1 MRNLIPNG
9 DLSAG
14 VVAPW
19 SSLLTLDTV
28 DKPAGLPAS
37 LRTAPGA
44 GTITSVN
51 GAGSVFPLVGGAE
64 YRFEAW
70 IRADRPGSRLYLE
83 MRDQNGAHA
92 VESARSA
99 GDGGEGNGGPT
110 RWTPTHLISN
120 REVPTSWTRLSSI
133 IEIRPGVETAKI
145 ATAFFNHGDGAERSA
160 VVWLAGAKLSPI
172 TDAYPIYTPGPAML
186 VEATQLN
193 LSAVT
198 ARVERIVGTSTEV
211 VTESLTALPSGG
223 GLVVRDY
230 EAPPG
235 RDLTYR
241 ISTYGADGAPLDA
254 RLVGPV
260 RMPDIDQNSA
270 WIMDGLDPAGA
281 MRVDLLAG
289 TEQGVGMTVPGLALA
304 DPITG
309 RLPVAALGTRS
320 HHARP
325 YIIDIDGAD
334 RMAQFEQLVA
344 HGGVLVV
351 RPSAAAQLPHPTGI
365 IRLAADTVTRTDWV
379 PWQQW
384 ARYEVSG
391 VEVLPDAWPHLVP
404 LHTWAE
410 MAETLPATTW
420 AAYAAAHPGRTW
432 HDIAARGW

>member
-19 SSLLTLDTV
+19 SNLLTLDTV

-37 LRTAPGA
+37 LRTVAGQGTISYVNGVDSWMDVVPGA
-44 GTITSVN
+44 TYAFEIWAKGDPANSLIYLVLQNQAGAYAGLAGGVVNTGDQVTGGGFFLLNARVVPDTWVRYSCWYTMGDDTSRVRI
-51 GAGSVFPLVGGAE
+51 S
-64 YRFEAW
+64 
-70 IRADRPGSRLYLE
+70 RAS
-83 MRDQNGAHA
+83 
-92 VESARSA
+92 
-99 GDGGEGNGGPT
+99 
-110 RWTPTHLISN
+110 
-120 REVPTSWTRLSSI
+120 
-133 IEIRPGVETAKI
+133 
-145 ATAFFNHGDGAERSA
+145 FNHANGTVRNA

-193 LSAVT
+193 LSGVT

-410 MAETLPATTW
+410 MAEALPATTW